1 MQVLKDESKNNKVG
15 RPEITGA
22 TRNRDPLCCACNGVA
37 TMLVLR
43 YGRGGVIGQLPDFFD
58 VWNDWPSRNSLF
70 SKSDGEGVLPY
81 TGSVSEPGH
90 VQLFSDMKQAA
101 GLLGI
106 MSHTATKLRSFGA
119 MHAHQK
125 HASNPE
131 IERMG
136 RCVSCRYSRR
146 RPRSPPAPPASQRR
160 RGVMSVGREELGGD
174 HLRRPGT
181 AAAPRRAG
189 RGGAPRAPSALFR
202 ARPPSPPPAPLRA
215 PSPLPNAGEALRR
228 T

>member
-1 MQVLKDESKNNKVG
+1 MQILKDESKNNKVG

-37 TMLVLR
+37 TMLILR

-90 VQLFSDMKQAA
+90 IQLFSDMKQAA

-136 RCVSCRYSRR
+136 RCVSCRY
-146 RPRSPPAPPASQRR
+146 PT
-160 RGVMSVGREELGGD
+160 
-174 HLRRPGT
+174 T
-181 AAAPRRAG
+181 ATA
-189 RGGAPRAPSALFR
+189 
-202 ARPPSPPPAPLRA
+202 
-215 PSPLPNAGEALRR
+215 SPLPHRRYSSTPNPIPSSIPQMECEQHCGWRSRRWPDDEQALLADSLYRGSVGSGWV
-228 T
+228 